1 MRALIP
7 LIHQMFINISH
18 PIIELLAT
26 SELKEIK
33 IFFLNPLLLI
43 FFYFSSSTMWWK
55 TPTCHKYKRRITER
69 HSQKCDEF
77 LKIILASNTESTLR
91 FFFLLLSYLYVES
104 RRGHSR
110 LRGLNSTIYN
120 RTQLFVLFR
129 QSHNIFM

>member
-43 FFYFSSSTMWWK
+43 FLIFLLQ
-55 TPTCHKYKRRITER
+55 P
-69 HSQKCDEF
+69 CDE
-77 LKIILASNTESTLR
+77 KLR
-91 FFFLLLSYLYVES
+91 
-104 RRGHSR
+104 HA
-110 LRGLNSTIYN
+110 I
-120 RTQLFVLFR
+120 
-129 QSHNIFM
+129 NIKEELQKGIHRSATNF